1 LKKIISAVLT
11 ILLMLTCV
19 MGVSAEEHPRPWAQ
33 AAAEDAQ
40 KLCITTPAFLGSVKD
55 YAAPI
60 TRGQFAE
67 LAVSFVAAQYGFD
80 APNTDFIEEYF
91 YNCLDPNG
99 KHYVW
104 TDYVYLGE
112 NRTMSPA
119 WVIILNE
126 YYRPFSDVT
135 GQTDRAFLIRAAA
148 LMGLVKGRSNGTYDP
163 NGTITRQ
170 EAAVIL
176 TRIYERCGGQLGGEA
191 LSYPDQNEIGAWAL
205 PSIQTVTALGVMNGK
220 SDGGFQPAAAYT
232 VEQSI
237 VTFDRLFAPV
247 QAVIPPLYRGAD
259 GQASLPSW
267 LADLPDYLV
276 IFQQE
281 TDSYT
286 IVCIGSESCTSSG
299 ISNGVEP
306 SETTLYVISPK
317 GGYKSVVLPN
327 SPNSEDMTWNQATEQ
342 LFYTVT
348 AYDVHVQKS
357 KDYKYVFNVKDMSVV
372 LLGEKE
378 TASQ

>member
-1 LKKIISAVLT
+1 MKKIISAVVS
-11 ILLMLTCV
+11 ILLVLTCV
-19 MGVSAEEHPRPWAQ
+19 AVGVSAEEHPRPWAQ
-33 AAAEDAQ
+33 AAVEDAQ
-40 KLCITTPAFLGSVKD
+40 NLCITTPAFLGSVKD

-67 LAVSFVAAQYGFD
+67 LAVSFVAAQYGFE

-91 YNCLDPNG
+91 CNCLDPNG

-104 TDYVYLGE
+104 TDFVYLGE
-112 NRTMSPA
+112 NRTMSPE

-135 GQTDRAFLIRAAA
+135 GQTNREFLIRAAA

-176 TRIYERCGGQLGGEA
+176 TRIYERCGGQSGGECRTY
-191 LSYPDQNEIGAWAL
+191 SDQEEIGAWAL
-205 PSIQTVTALGVMNGK
+205 PSVRTVATLGVMNGK
-220 SDGGFQPAAAYT
+220 LDGAFHPAAAYT

-237 VTFDRLFAPV
+237 VTFDRLFPPV
-247 QAVIPPLYRGAD
+247 QALLQPLYRGAD
-259 GQASLPSW
+259 GQPSLPSW

-276 IFQQE
+276 IFRQK
-281 TDSYT
+281 TDLYT
-286 IVCIGSESCTSSG
+286 LVCVGHESGSPSG
-299 ISNGVEP
+299 GILEP
-306 SETTLYVISPK
+306 VGDTLYIISPK
-317 GGYKSVVLPN
+317 GGYKSVTLPHA
-327 SPNSEDMTWNQATEQ
+327 PNRESITWNQDTEQ

-348 AYDVHVQKS
+348 DYDVHDHKS
-357 KDYKYVFNVKDMSVV
+357 KDYEYAFNLKEMSVV
-372 LLGEKE
+372 LQGEKE
-378 TASQ
+378 SALQ

>member
-1 LKKIISAVLT
+1 MKKIISVVLT

-19 MGVSAEEHPRPWAQ
+19 VKGISAEEHPRLWAQ

-40 KLCITTPAFLGSVKD
+40 KLCITTPAFLNSVQD

-67 LAVSFVAAQYGFD
+67 LAVSFVAAQYGFE

-91 YNCLDPNG
+91 CNCLDPNG

-104 TDYVYLGE
+104 TDFVYLGE
-112 NRTMSPA
+112 NRTMSPE

-135 GQTDRAFLIRAAA
+135 GQTNREFLIRAAA

-191 LSYPDQNEIGAWAL
+191 LAYPDQDEIGAWAL
-205 PSIQTVTALGVMNGK
+205 PSVKTVTALGVMNGK
-220 SDGGFQPAAAYT
+220 SDGGFQPVAAYT

-247 QAVIPPLYRGAD
+247 QALLPPLYIGAD
-259 GQASLPSW
+259 GQAG
-267 LADLPDYLV
+267 LPDWVAKLPDDLLV
-276 IFQQE
+276 FQQK
-281 TDSYT
+281 TDLYT
-286 IVCIGSESCTSSG
+286 LVCVGHESGSPSG
-299 ISNGVEP
+299 GILEP
-306 SETTLYVISPK
+306 VGDTLYIISPK
-317 GGYKSVVLPN
+317 GGYKSVTLPHA
-327 SPNSEDMTWNQATEQ
+327 PNRESITWNQNTEQ

-348 AYDVHVQKS
+348 AYDVNVQKS

-372 LLGEKE
+372 LLGEKK